1 MTWAMSILVP
11 AIFLGQGVVAIWL
24 YVRFPRLRPAT
35 LLRAAVHVGI
45 SFGLVSLLPLVESLP
60 VWQFPAAL
68 SVVAFVLGVLIPTV
82 SYVLFSWLGLVA
94 RLHDLADSTPRG
106 GHRVPQG
113 AS

>member
-1 MTWAMSILVP
+1 MSILVP
-11 AIFLGQGVVAIWL
+11 AIFLGQSGVAIWL

-106 GHRVPQG
+106 GHRVPQS